1 MTEKI
6 LTRICEVED
15 CERKHYARGLCSV
28 HYQRWWKQYPP
39 TVPLIRLGRGDTA
52 EERFWSR
59 VNKDGPFIERLN
71 SQCWLWTAGKF
82 SSGYGTVRVHGKNK
96 RTHHAAY
103 FYTYGVWPT
112 LSLLHQCDIRTCCN
126 PEHLKEG
133 TNAEN
138 SAEMVARNRQAQG
151 EKAGNVKLTT
161 DQVMEIRQHYVRYS
175 RENGLPSLAQKY
187 AVSPSTIGRIVQG
200 ESWKHIFNVPIAV
213 ELK

>member
-6 LTRICEVED
+6 LTRICDVEG
-15 CERKHYARGLCSV
+15 CECKCYARGLCRL
-28 HYQRWWKQYPP
+28 HYQRWWKQSPP
-39 TVPLIRLGRGDTA
+39 TVPLARLGIGDTA

-71 SQCWLWTAGKF
+71 SQCWLWTGHTTR
-82 SSGYGTVRVHGKNK
+82 GYGSVRMYGKQKRVH
-96 RTHHAAY
+96 HVAY
-103 FYTYGVWPT
+103 FLIYGVWPT
-112 LSLLHQCDIRTCCN
+112 LSLLHQCDVRACCN

-151 EKAGNVKLTT
+151 EKAGNTKLTT
-161 DQVMEIRQHYVRYS
+161 EQVMEIRQRYVRYS
-175 RENGLPSLAQKY
+175 RESGLPVLAQKY
-187 AVSPSTIGRIVQG
+187 AVHPSTIGRIVRG
-200 ESWKHIFNVPIAV
+200 EIWGHIFNVPIAV